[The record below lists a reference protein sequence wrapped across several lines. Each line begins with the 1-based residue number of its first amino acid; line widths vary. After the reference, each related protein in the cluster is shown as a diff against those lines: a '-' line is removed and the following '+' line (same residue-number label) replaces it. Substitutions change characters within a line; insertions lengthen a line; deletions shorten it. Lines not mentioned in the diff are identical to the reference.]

1 MSPKSDDELDI
12 MFLPFVSHGHL
23 LPMVDMAMLF
33 AKLGAT
39 ATIVT
44 TEANAALFHTKIH
57 RDRVAGSRIRLHT
70 IPWPAAEVGLSPAI
84 QNLST
89 ATPMTMSKVF
99 QVFLMLQPQ
108 LRGLIH
114 EMRPDCIISD
124 VFYPWTSDVAA
135 ELGIPRLAFN
145 GSSYFGYCAEQC
157 MKEHKP
163 HLEVESNNEKF
174 KLPGL
179 PDVVEMMRSEL
190 PSWIARED
198 DFSRLLDVIRES
210 EKRCYGML
218 MNSFYELEGSY
229 EEHLNKIIGIKTWSI
244 GPVSLLAN
252 KEIEDK
258 ESRGGNPNIQ
268 TTNLLQWLNEKEPNS
283 VLYIN
288 FGSLVQMNPNQL
300 TEIAHAIQESSQN
313 FIWVIKKN
321 SKDDDED
328 DIVNKGLPK
337 GFEERMSKTKKGLI
351 IKGWAPQ
358 LMILEH
364 KSVGGFLTHC
374 GWNSILEGISS
385 GLPMI
390 TWPLFA
396 EQFYNE
402 KLLVEVVK
410 IGVGV
415 GSKKWWYLGEEEQEI
430 IKREE
435 IGKAIAFLMG
445 ESVEALE
452 MRKRAREMGEAAK
465 TSVNCG
471 GASHINLVS
480 LFKELQ
486 ETKLKRV
493 VNGQKN
499 T

>member
-1 MSPKSDDELDI
+1 M
-12 MFLPFVSHGHL
+12 
-23 LPMVDMAMLF
+23 
-33 AKLGAT
+33 
-39 ATIVT
+39 
-44 TEANAALFHTKIH
+44 
-57 RDRVAGSRIRLHT
+57 
-70 IPWPAAEVGLSPAI
+70 
-84 QNLST
+84 
-89 ATPMTMSKVF
+89 
-99 QVFLMLQPQ
+99 
-108 LRGLIH
+108 
-114 EMRPDCIISD
+114 
-124 VFYPWTSDVAA
+124 
-135 ELGIPRLAFN
+135 
-145 GSSYFGYCAEQC
+145 
-157 MKEHKP
+157 
-163 HLEVESNNEKF
+163 
-174 KLPGL
+174 
-179 PDVVEMMRSEL
+179 
-190 PSWIARED
+190 
-198 DFSRLLDVIRES
+198 
-210 EKRCYGML
+210 
-218 MNSFYELEGSY
+218 
-229 EEHLNKIIGIKTWSI
+229 
-244 GPVSLLAN
+244 SLLAN

>member
-1 MSPKSDDELDI
+1 MK
-12 MFLPFVSHGHL
+12 
-23 LPMVDMAMLF
+23 
-33 AKLGAT
+33 
-39 ATIVT
+39 
-44 TEANAALFHTKIH
+44 
-57 RDRVAGSRIRLHT
+57 
-70 IPWPAAEVGLSPAI
+70 
-84 QNLST
+84 
-89 ATPMTMSKVF
+89 MTKVF
-99 QVFLMLQPQ
+99 QAFLMLQPQ
-108 LRGLIH
+108 LVDLIH
-114 EMRPDCIISD
+114 EMQPDCIVSD

-135 ELGIPRLAFN
+135 ELRIPRLAFN
-145 GSSYFGYCAEQC
+145 GSSFFSYCAEQC
-157 MKEHKP
+157 IKEHKP

-179 PDVVEMMRSEL
+179 PDVIEMVRSEL
-190 PSWIARED
+190 PSWITRHKPD
-198 DFSRLLDVIRES
+198 GFSQLLDVIRES

-218 MNSFYELEGSY
+218 MNRFHELEASY

-252 KEIEDK
+252 NEIEDK

-288 FGSLVQMNPNQL
+288 FGSLIQMSRNQI
-300 TEIAHAIQESSQN
+300 TEIAHAIQESSQS

-321 SKDDDED
+321 DEDNDD
-328 DIVNKGLPK
+328 DIVNKGLQK
-337 GFEERMSKTKKGLI
+337 GFEERMSRTKKGLI

-402 KLLVEVVK
+402 KLLIEVVK

-415 GSKKWWYLGEEEQEI
+415 GSKKWWHLGEEPEI

-452 MRKRAREMGEAAK
+452 MR
-465 TSVNCG
+465 
-471 GASHINLVS
+471 
-480 LFKELQ
+480 ELKKW
-486 ETKLKRV
+486 ERL
-493 VNGQKN
+493 QKQV
-499 T
+499 